1 MELTRRDAVVA
12 LAVGGVAVAGGT
24 ALDVRPPRAD
34 DGGGGR
40 GGADGGSG
48 WNGTDGE
55 GDHEALLRTLSAA
68 AEVLYPSDVEGVRPF
83 VETYV
88 LGRVRDRDSYR
99 DGVAEAAAQL
109 DATARDWEGA
119 AFADLDPEAR
129 DDLLRSLGVET
140 AEPDAD
146 GPLSERIRR
155 YVVNEL
161 LFAFYA
167 SPTGGRL
174 VGIENPVGYPGGTE
188 SYRRAAPPGDD
199 EERAAP
205 PGDEEERAAPPGD
218 DDDG

>member
-12 LAVGGVAVAGGT
+12 LAVGGVAVAGGA

-34 DGGGGR
+34 ADG
-40 GGADGGSG
+40 GGADGDAGG
-48 WNGTDGE
+48 DGTGGDG
-55 GDHEALLRTLSAA
+55 DREALLRTLSAA

-83 VETYV
+83 VETYA
-88 LGRVRDRDSYR
+88 LGRIRDRESYR
-99 DGVAEAAAQL
+99 EGVAEAAAQL
-109 DATARDWEGA
+109 DATARDWEGE

-146 GPLSERIRR
+146 GALSERIRR

-161 LFAFYA
+161 LFALYA

-188 SYRRAAPPGDD
+188 SYRRATPTEHHERTGGSERDRGETTTPG
-199 EERAAP
+199 
-205 PGDEEERAAPPGD
+205 GD
-218 DDDG
+218 DDG